1 MPMKILLICCLLAM
15 SNLTHVV
22 SAQVKLYNVIFSG
35 KNVGSLKVFGNGSK
49 DTNTEFYK
57 IESKFKL
64 LFYSGT
70 YVTESNFED
79 GKLRAASSAHHVNG
93 NLKGKTLTTAGGDPI
108 YEVKF
113 LGEEAPKINTKHL
126 NFDINHTV
134 TSLYYK
140 EPIDI
145 KEVYSERYAKMC
157 NVKKLTANS
166 YGVELPDGKQ
176 GVYIYSK
183 GQCSEVQT
191 DLGGFKL
198 RIVLQE
204 DK

>member
-1 MPMKILLICCLLAM
+1 MKIIIIYCLLAL
-15 SNLTHVV
+15 SSLTHVV
-22 SAQVKLYNVIFSG
+22 SAQARFYNVIFSG
-35 KNVGSLKVFGNGSK
+35 KNVGSLKVFGNDSK
-49 DTNTEFYK
+49 DANTESYK

-70 YVTESNFED
+70 YITESNFED

-93 NLKGKTLTTAGGDPI
+93 NLKGKTLTTSGVKPV

-113 LGEEAPKINTKHL
+113 MGEEAPKVDTKQLH
-126 NFDINHTV
+126 FDINNTV
-134 TSLYYK
+134 TGLYYK

-157 NVKKLTANS
+157 SVKKLSQNS